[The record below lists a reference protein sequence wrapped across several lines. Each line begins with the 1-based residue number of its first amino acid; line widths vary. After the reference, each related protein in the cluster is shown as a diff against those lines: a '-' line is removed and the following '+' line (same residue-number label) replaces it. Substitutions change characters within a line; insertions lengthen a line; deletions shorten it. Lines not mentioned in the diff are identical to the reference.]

1 LGLVEQTEQQGVAAS
16 GIADIADIADGQRA
30 GLGGVD
36 GFRNARFFGERRGE
50 SPLRVVNSGLEDGG
64 MPEGCEVGSE
74 SQGVT
79 G

>member
-1 LGLVEQTEQQGVAAS
+1 MDTVREGKRKHPGNPIVSPDRLTC
-16 GIADIADIADGQRA
+16 
-30 GLGGVD
+30 VD